1 MTPLFK
7 CVFTLALL
15 LFFSIPSFA
24 QVDVGFDGGEGVVL
38 RVRVHPARYTFFFEQ
53 YDELELGPNREFI
66 KLLVLPKSINFYDN
80 PELKGE
86 PIATIDKYSIKLGG
100 EVVYSS
106 KKYFRHCKGCYYRS
120 FPGPWSDGK
129 EAEVPYLNVH
139 AGDIRGGFVQ
149 YIYADEFKNGVA
161 KVSKF
166 TKEYSLDNIV
176 DIPLKRDFYF
186 RPSDV
191 SKFYYTPPG
200 EVLRDR
206 FLSKHP
212 VISNIYQS
220 LKKCTD
226 KKDLECF
233 KKECNLELRDES
245 SYGDSKLDQ
254 TNLYPKIL
262 ELFHINNSAPIK
274 YDFYTGVEEE
284 KNYEK
289 LFARVVLPRMSTIRM
304 LISRRGEVKHCYI
317 LFGDDYKLPE
327 VKLDKK

>member
-7 CVFTLALL
+7 SVFTLVFL
-15 LFFSIPSFA
+15 LFFSISSFA

-38 RVRVHPARYTFFFEQ
+38 RDRVHPARYTFFFEQ
-53 YDELELGPNREFI
+53 YDELELGPNEEI
-66 KLLVLPKSINFYDN
+66 LKLIVQPKSIKFYDN

-100 EVVYSS
+100 EVVYTSD
-106 KKYFRHCKGCYYRS
+106 KYFRHCKGCYYRS

-139 AGDIRGGFVQ
+139 AGDIKGGFVQ

-161 KVSKF
+161 KISKF
-166 TKEYSLDNIV
+166 TKEFSLDKIV

-212 VISNIYQS
+212 VISEMYQS
-220 LKKCTD
+220 LKDCTL
-226 KKDLECF
+226 KKSLECI
-233 KKECNLELRDES
+233 KKVCNLDTYSNRI
-245 SYGDSKLDQ
+245 GKMGKLEEGK
-254 TNLYPKIL
+254 LL
-262 ELFHINNSAPIK
+262 S
-274 YDFYTGVEEE
+274 GV
-284 KNYEK
+284 NK
-289 LFARVVLPRMSTIRM
+289 LFALDIMPPIHYSFESAESKEKNNQVFRANLVTSVRESVRLN
-304 LISRRGEVKHCYI
+304 ISYRGLLKKCYI
-317 LFGDDYKLPE
+317 SFGDNYRLQKT
-327 VKLDKK
+327 K

>member
-7 CVFTLALL
+7 KIFTLALL

-206 FLSKHP
+206 FFGKYPTLYNTYQTVKECTVKKSLDCIKKVCNLDTYSNKVERFGKLDESKLLSGANKLFTP
-212 VISNIYQS
+212 DIRSPIYYSFQDS
-220 LKKCTD
+220 ELRGV
-226 KKDLECF
+226 KDLTIAA
-233 KKECNLELRDES
+233 ELVVQSNEMVKISIYVR
-245 SYGDSKLDQ
+245 GDSKQ
-254 TNLYPKIL
+254 CY
-262 ELFHINNSAPIK
+262 
-274 YDFYTGVEEE
+274 
-284 KNYEK
+284 
-289 LFARVVLPRMSTIRM
+289 
-304 LISRRGEVKHCYI
+304 LI
-317 LFGDDYKLPE
+317 FGDDYRF
-327 VKLDKK
+327 KKTK

>member
-7 CVFTLALL
+7 SVFTLALL
-15 LFFSIPSFA
+15 SFFSISSFA
-24 QVDVGFDGGEGVVL
+24 LVDVGFEGGEGVVL

-212 VISNIYQS
+212 VISEMYQS
-220 LKKCTD
+220 LKECTV
-226 KKDLECF
+226 KKSLDCI
-233 KKECNLELRDES
+233 KKVCGLRIHSYEIDGSNKLDES
-245 SYGDSKLDQ
+245 KLLSGIVQLFNLSK
-254 TNLYPKIL
+254 T
-262 ELFHINNSAPIK
+262 FPIYYSFQDTK
-274 YDFYTGVEEE
+274 TRGVREQ
-284 KNYEK
+284 
-289 LFARVVLPRMSTIRM
+289 TIRAE
-304 LISRRGEVKHCYI
+304 LVTQSNKVVGVNIFKRGDMKKCSIY
-317 LFGDDYKLPE
+317 FGNDYNL
-327 VKLDKK
+327 KKTK